1 MITKKQVKGI
11 VKHYGTFRKWEFNPN
26 VKQLSAIIHLREKLN
41 NHLWL
46 VINQRDDGIEVT
58 FSNGKGLIVK
68 RDKWFIADDKVAYR
82 KISKN

>member
-1 MITKKQVKGI
+1 VITKKQVKGI

-41 NHLWL
+41 NHLWM
-46 VINQRDDGIEVT
+46 VIEEKNNAIGVHFTDENGI
-58 FSNGKGLIVK
+58 IVK